1 MPLYASAELS
11 NAGSKLSISYD
22 EPMQNSKIHPTSEVS
37 ESAAIG
43 VGVSIWQY
51 AHIRENAQIGENTI
65 IGRGVYIGPD
75 VQIGNNCKIQN
86 YALIYEPAKLED
98 GVFIGPSV
106 VLTND
111 KFPRAVNS
119 DMTLKSGVDWT
130 AVGVTVKNGA
140 SIGAGSICVAPI
152 VIGEWA
158 LVAAG
163 STVIQ
168 DVPNYA
174 LVAGSPAKRINWV
187 GKEGLPLICI
197 APDTFKCPKS
207 EQIYKQIN
215 EEELV
220 LQ

>member
-1 MPLYASAELS
+1 
-11 NAGSKLSISYD
+11 
-22 EPMQNSKIHPTSEVS
+22 MQNSKIHPTSEVS

-43 VGVSIWQY
+43 VGVAIWQY